1 MAEPVVLRSTVK
13 SVSVYR
19 AGAVVTRVAAL
30 PSGGWP
36 DEIAIDSLPLALS
49 DDSLRVS
56 IQGAEGAA
64 LPRPT
69 DVRVLLVVPPIGE
82 TLLPPSQKEIQDAE
96 DALEELG
103 AKLNR
108 LQQEVALLDRVQ
120 FQLPPVVPNRPP
132 RPSPATAW
140 SGALDWTGRAK
151 RARLDEKA
159 ALLELIRK
167 ADENLQRLR
176 RREEE
181 ASASRDLGEEKVRKR
196 VIIRLRD
203 GGSVSAANVSIE
215 YRVPGACWRPTY
227 VVRMARDGRSALL
240 SLRALVVQ
248 NTGEVWDRVKLSLS
262 TADLLRTT
270 ELPEL
275 KSVRIGRK
283 QADPIARAWRAAP
296 TGAEMLFEGL
306 DRTLENEPGDLPI
319 AAAFGRVSDQRARML
334 APRGGKGAPQREG
347 KPAPPPSPKPMKSR
361 PAEPPMAER
370 SRAASAPSSTSPMLP
385 PSAPVMA
392 MPPPAPPSSISL
404 DMKVGA
410 AGGGMPMNR
419 PGAAPMRKESS
430 RKDASSADK
439 ADGSYPDAG
448 PPMEESLAGLDR
460 ADDMPESESRRAPRA
475 TRPDPATMRYSD
487 LVMAAWNDEGYERGK
502 LRPMT
507 TRDRLRGVSEEK
519 ADTVESLMVE
529 AGERAEQARYADFP
543 GETQRPEESSG
554 SYDYRYDAEGLV
566 DVPSDG
572 RIHSVP
578 LFGRRAPVATTLV
591 VVPRESPQAVRV
603 AALKNPLEA
612 PLLQGPAE
620 IYLEDEFL
628 VMSPIRTVPAGAELK
643 IGLGIEEALKV
654 ARNAHF
660 DEEKAGL
667 LGGSATL
674 AHKVEIEVASRLAVP
689 ARVEIRERVP
699 VKDDENRDVEITVA
713 EAVPPWEDFDQAD
726 TSRIKG
732 GKRWRFSLGAGEVK
746 KISYTYTLKID
757 AKNEVVGGNRRE

>member
-1 MAEPVVLRSTVK
+1 MIARRRRLSSRRGRGDPVGEPVVLRSTVK

-30 PSGGWP
+30 PAGGWP

-49 DDSLRVS
+49 DDSLRVN
-56 IQGAEGAA
+56 ILGAEGAA

-69 DVRVLLVVPPIGE
+69 DVRVMLVVPPIGE

-96 DALEELG
+96 DALGELG

-108 LQQEVALLDRVQ
+108 LLQEVAFLDRVQ

-140 SGALDWTGRAK
+140 SGALEWTGRAK
-151 RARLDEKA
+151 KARLDEKA

-196 VIIRLRD
+196 VIVRLRD
-203 GGSVSAANVSIE
+203 GGSVSAASVSIE

-248 NTGEVWDRVKLSLS
+248 NTGEVWERVKLSLS

-306 DRTLENEPGDLPI
+306 DRTLENEPGSFPT
-319 AAAFGRVSDQRARML
+319 AAALGSVSDQRQRS
-334 APRGGKGAPQREG
+334 APHAGKGGMKREG
-347 KPAPPPSPKPMKSR
+347 RPAPKPSAKPMKSR

-370 SRAASAPSSTSPMLP
+370 SRGAIAPTTTASPMLP

-392 MPPPAPPSSISL
+392 MPAPAPRMSL
-404 DMKVGA
+404 DMKVGS

-419 PGAAPMRKESS
+419 P
-430 RKDASSADK
+430 ADK
-439 ADGSYPDAG
+439 ADSSYPDAG
-448 PPMEESLAGLDR
+448 APMEESLASFDR
-460 ADDMPESESRRAPRA
+460 KDDMPKSESRRAPRA
-475 TRPDPATMRYSD
+475 TRPDPATMRYSE

-519 ADTVESLMVE
+519 AGTVETLMVE
-529 AGERAEQARYADFP
+529 AADRAEQARYADFP
-543 GETQRPEESSG
+543 GETQPPEESSG

-591 VVPRESPQAVRV
+591 VVPRESTQAVRV

>member
-30 PSGGWP
+30 PAGGWP

-49 DDSLRVS
+49 DDSLRVN

-69 DVRVLLVVPPIGE
+69 DVRVMLVVPPIGE

-103 AKLNR
+103 GKLNR
-108 LQQEVALLDRVQ
+108 LQHEVALLDRVQ

-132 RPSPATAW
+132 RPSPAAAW
-140 SGALDWTGRAK
+140 SGALEWTGRAK
-151 RARLDEKA
+151 KARLDEKA

-167 ADENLQRLR
+167 ADEHLQRLR
-176 RREEE
+176 RREED

-196 VIIRLRD
+196 VIVRLRD
-203 GGSVSAANVSIE
+203 GGVVSAANVSIE

-248 NTGEVWDRVKLSLS
+248 NTGEVWERVKLSLS

-306 DRTLENEPGDLPI
+306 DRTLENEPGSLPI
-319 AAAFGRVSDQRARML
+319 PAAFASVPDPRPRST
-334 APRGGKGAPQREG
+334 PRGGEGARELDG
-347 KPAPPPSPKPMKSR
+347 DSVPEPSPKPRQSK
-361 PAEPPMAER
+361 PEPPMAGR
-370 SRAASAPSSTSPMLP
+370 SRGAIAPTTTAPMLP
-385 PSAPVMA
+385 QSAPGMA
-392 MPPPAPPSSISL
+392 MPPPAPPSSITL
-404 DMKVGA
+404 DMKVVA
-410 AGGGMPMNR
+410 AGGGMPTNR
-419 PGAAPMRKESS
+419 TGGAQMRNELAK
-430 RKDASSADK
+430 KDAAYADK
-439 ADGSYPDAG
+439 AVGRYPDVLA
-448 PPMEESLAGLDR
+448 PMEESASFGR
-460 ADDMPESESRRAPRA
+460 ADDMSESESRPFPRA
-475 TRPDPATMRYSD
+475 TRPDPATMRYSE

-507 TRDRLRGVSEEK
+507 TRDRLRGVAEEK
-519 ADTVESLMVE
+519 ADTVESMMVE
-529 AGERAEQARYADFP
+529 AAERAEQARYADFP
-543 GETQRPEESSG
+543 GETQPPEESSG

-572 RIHSVP
+572 KIHSVP

-591 VVPRESPQAVRV
+591 VVPRESTQAVRV

-689 ARVEIRERVP
+689 ARIEIRERVP